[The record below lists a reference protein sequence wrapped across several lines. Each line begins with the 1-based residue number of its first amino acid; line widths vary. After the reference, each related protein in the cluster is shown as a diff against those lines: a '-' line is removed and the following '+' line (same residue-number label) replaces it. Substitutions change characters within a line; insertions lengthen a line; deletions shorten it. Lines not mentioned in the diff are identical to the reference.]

1 MHPITLTVLE
11 SGFMTAAEI
20 QDLTMA
26 ERDRLVA
33 TLGSLAD
40 EAWGAPS
47 LCAGWT
53 VRDLT
58 AHLLMP
64 YELSALSLL
73 GGLARTRFRFD
84 QLADEWARRD
94 SRSPEQLLTALGGID
109 GRRFGA
115 RGVPQIAGLSH
126 LVTHA
131 ADVYRPL
138 GIDHVIEPEV
148 ATIALD
154 ELVGRGRRS
163 LPDGL
168 LEGRRFTA
176 TDVEWSHGAGEQVAG
191 PAAALIPT
199 LLGRDVA
206 LGELTGPGV
215 PGVAELIAAR

>member
-1 MHPITLTVLE
+1 MHLLSLTVLE
-11 SGFMTAAEI
+11 SRTMTEVEI
-20 QDLTMA
+20 HDLTMA

-33 TLGSLAD
+33 TLGSLTD

-47 LCAGWT
+47 LCRGWT

-64 YELSALSLL
+64 YEMSPLSLV
-73 GGLARTRFRFD
+73 GGLARTRLRFS
-84 QLADEWARRD
+84 QVADEWARHD
-94 SRSPEQLLTALGGID
+94 SRSPEQLLAALGAID
-109 GRRFGA
+109 DKRFGA
-115 RGVPQIAGLSH
+115 RGVPQVAGLSH

-131 ADVYRPL
+131 ADAYRPL
-138 GIDHVIEPEV
+138 GIAHVIEPTV

-163 LPDGL
+163 LPKGL

-176 TDVEWSHGAGEQVAG
+176 TDLEWSHGVGEEVAG

-199 LLGRDVA
+199 LLGRDAA